1 MSSSPAGRS
10 RLRAQVSDGIA
21 RHPRLP
27 RAAKAAVAAVLAWLA
42 VQPLGGAAD
51 EYPYYAPLGAVI
63 AVSATVADSVKAS
76 VQGVVAILLG
86 AALAVVAA
94 AVVPTVPGLAVVV
107 LLGTLAAGWW
117 RFGDMGDWVPIAALF
132 VLIIGSSGL
141 VDYLIGYVLLTGLG
155 AAVGVAVNA
164 ALPPMPLVP
173 GDRQITAAREALA
186 AQLDDLADALRS
198 DPPLDREQ
206 WLARHHDIRPRAQAM
221 GRLVAQATQVR
232 RVNWR
237 ARRWQDW
244 ADRQV
249 EHARALERLSLVVD
263 DLAGLLAKTE
273 HADREDVALGPRLR
287 QPAAEAMEAVAA
299 MLREGK
305 DEDGPPSQD
314 ARDRAGAAIEVL
326 AESVTERVRAGVTEV
341 LAAGA
346 VVTALRQLVASE

>member
-1 MSSSPAGRS
+1 MSSSPAVRGR
-10 RLRAQVSDGIA
+10 LTAQVRDGIA

-27 RAAKAAVAAVLAWLA
+27 RAAKAALAAVLAWLA

-63 AVSATVADSVKAS
+63 AVSATVADSVKTS
-76 VQGVVAILLG
+76 LQGVAAILLG
-86 AALAVVAA
+86 AAIAVVAA
-94 AVVPTVPGLAVVV
+94 ALLPTVPGLAVAV
-107 LLGTLAAGWW
+107 LLGALAAGWW
-117 RFGDMGDWVPIAALF
+117 RFGEMADWVPIAALF

-141 VDYLIGYVLLTGLG
+141 VDYVVGYVLLTGLG

-173 GDRQITAAREALA
+173 GDREIVGAREALA
-186 AQLDDLADALRS
+186 AQLDDLADALRT
-198 DPPLDREQ
+198 DPPLDREG
-206 WLARHHDIRPRAQAM
+206 WLARHHDIRPRARAM
-221 GRLVAQATQVR
+221 GRLIAQATQVR

-237 ARRWQDW
+237 ARRWQAW
-244 ADRQV
+244 ADSQV

-263 DLAGLLAKTE
+263 DLAGLLAAAE

-299 MLREGK
+299 MLREGN
-305 DEDGPPSQD
+305 EHDGSPSQETI
-314 ARDRAGAAIEVL
+314 DRAHAAVESL
-326 AESVTERVRAGVTEV
+326 AGSVTDRVRDGVTEV